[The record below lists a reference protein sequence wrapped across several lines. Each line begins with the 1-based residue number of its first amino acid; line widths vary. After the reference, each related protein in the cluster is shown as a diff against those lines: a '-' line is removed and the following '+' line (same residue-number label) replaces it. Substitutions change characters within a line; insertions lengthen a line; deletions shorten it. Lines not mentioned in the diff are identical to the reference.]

1 MFMVLDS
8 VHHGNKFIKPD
19 KTGIKV
25 PVEES
30 YETRRA
36 SSSFD
41 LKPNDTRIE
50 TFPHSDH
57 KIVHTIIKKKKK
69 FCHGP
74 GYWKLNS
81 SLHRDQNFIKV
92 INEHIDNTLMNTKM
106 KRQLLP
112 WIHLNRA

>member
-1 MFMVLDS
+1 MVLDS

-57 KIVHTIIKKKKK
+57 KIVHTIIKKKKILSRSRLLEIE
-69 FCHGP
+69 FLP
-74 GYWKLNS
+74 APRPKLYKSN
-81 SLHRDQNFIKV
+81 
-92 INEHIDNTLMNTKM
+92 
-106 KRQLLP
+106 
-112 WIHLNRA
+112 